1 MGYYYSIMTPKG
13 EGEGSTHRFFFFLL
27 SNFTH
32 ADTGTQ
38 TPNLDQH
45 LTMAISGG
53 GAK

>member
-1 MGYYYSIMTPKG
+1 MTPKG
-13 EGEGSTHRFFFFLL
+13 EGAGSTHRFFFFTFFLL

-32 ADTGTQ
+32 ADMGSQ

>member
-1 MGYYYSIMTPKG
+1 MTPK
-13 EGEGSTHRFFFFLL
+13 GEGSTHRFFFSFFFL

-32 ADTGTQ
+32 AAMGTQ
-38 TPNLDQH
+38 TPNLNQH

>member
-1 MGYYYSIMTPKG
+1 MGYYYDTQKEKEVPID
-13 EGEGSTHRFFFFLL
+13 FFFFLL

-32 ADTGTQ
+32 AAMGAQ

>member
-1 MGYYYSIMTPKG
+1 MTPKG
-13 EGEGSTHRFFFFLL
+13 EGEGSTHRFFFHFLL

-32 ADTGTQ
+32 AAMGTQ